1 MLIGP
6 QRSGRA
12 PSWEPVRF
20 IIDQRRDGLVRALA
34 LSGVLHLALVWSLFI
49 IPTSAARKGPAYES
63 YTVDLVGGEK
73 LGGAMPAPRA
83 APAQPAAPPEAKQ
96 ESVKTKEE
104 PTPRLTAKERRKI
117 AAEHKAAELA
127 ERKAAELAEKALA
140 LKTKKETKKAEKIP
154 PKKEEVAAAQKKEQ
168 ELSSAV
174 REKLIQAKLEQLR
187 EHVESEQV
195 KQNPAPPP
203 PPVVAARPGE
213 GQGAVGPGVG
223 GRGGGVF
230 RGLEYAQYRNGMV
243 QRIQTAWA
251 WVGRRTDLTV
261 TVQWTVQDSGEIT
274 GVKLIRSS
282 GDASYDESVIR
293 ALKKVN
299 PLPPLPEG
307 FREQLRDWELDFTP
321 KDLGR

>member
-1 MLIGP
+1 MPIGP
-6 QRSGRA
+6 LRSGRA

-20 IIDQRRDGLVRALA
+20 IIDQRRDGFVRAVA
-34 LSGVLHLALVWSLFI
+34 LSSVVHIALVWSLFI
-49 IPTSAARKGPAYES
+49 IPSSPVRKGPSFES
-63 YTVDLVGGEK
+63 VSVDLVGAEK
-73 LGGAMPAPRA
+73 LGGAIPAPRA
-83 APAQPAAPPEAKQ
+83 APAAPVAPPPEAKP
-96 ESVKTKEE
+96 ESVKQKEE
-104 PTPRLTAKERRKI
+104 ATPRLTAKERRKL
-117 AAEHKAAELA
+117 AVERKAAELA
-127 ERKAAELAEKALA
+127 ERKAAEMAEKALA
-140 LKTKKETKKAEKIP
+140 LKAKKETKKAEKIP
-154 PKKEEVAAAQKKEQ
+154 AKKEEVAPLKEK
-168 ELSSAV
+168 ELPAAV

-195 KQNPAPPP
+195 KQKPGPP
-203 PPVVAARPGE
+203 PPVIAARPGE

-223 GRGGGVF
+223 GKGGGVF
-230 RGLEYAQYRNGMV
+230 RGVEYAQYRNGMV
-243 QRIQTAWA
+243 QRIQNAWA

-274 GVKLIRSS
+274 GVKLISGS